1 MNEEFLTGAL
11 GWKGERGY
19 SAYEIAVQNGYEGTE
34 QDWLATLGTSSHF
47 SEDKTIYTT
56 STSSTTSVSL
66 PNSYTSSSIVEV
78 YVNGQRLN
86 SNEYEVDTTNRL
98 IIFTNTITVS
108 GTIIE
113 VVITTMSTNNL
124 PIVNT
129 INSSSTNDT
138 APGTKATYDFVK
150 GEEENYYSKTEIDTT
165 LGNYYTKTQTDAKY
179 FEKGN
184 IVKISL
190 SDVKLN
196 PTGLGSIVVNYPTGC
211 NRSNMNLISFKIKKH
226 GGGTYDYTMF
236 GTRRYLG
243 ETSSIGEP
251 SLTIT
256 YQDNAMYVSGTAWW
270 FSDVQQDIDLIFMKI

>member
-86 SNEYEVDTTNRL
+86 SNEYEVDTINRL

-138 APGTKATYDFVK
+138 APGTKTTYDFVK
-150 GEEENYYSKTEIDTT
+150 GEEE
-165 LGNYYTKTQTDAKY
+165 NYYTKTQTDAKY

-190 SDVKLN
+190 SDVKLY

-226 GGGTYDYTMF
+226 DGATFDYTMYGSRRSNS
-236 GTRRYLG
+236 GTN
-243 ETSSIGEP
+243 IPEP
-251 SLTIT
+251 SLTIA

-270 FSDVQQDIDLIFMKI
+270 FIDDQQDIDLIFMKI